1 MRIDIHVDGF
11 ELTSQLR
18 VAVQSRLLK
27 ALRPF
32 AGRIQ
37 FVDVHLQAR
46 VGRDQAGSYSCEI
59 VVNLRPSGEVR
70 VRTEDAEM
78 EVSID
83 RAADKAR
90 VSIEH
95 DGAQPPP
102 EWPLV
107 TGEGAGGAIEIV
119 LDDNRISQ
127 HQREVLKRP
136 ENYLRPIRFREY
148 WRPPQVED
156 ETSPEELEEP
166 LVQQGLEPEKSV
178 PPGVSRGHRRR
189 FMTSPTRVTRTGASG
204 GPWGRARAARHGL
217 RGRKTN
223 HARHSS
229 RTED

>member
-11 ELTSQLR
+11 ELPSQLR
-18 VAVQSRLLK
+18 VGVQSRLLK

-32 AGRIQ
+32 TLRIQ

-59 VVNLRPSGEVR
+59 VVNLRPSGELR
-70 VRTEDAEM
+70 VRTENAEM
-78 EVSID
+78 DLSVD
-83 RAADKAR
+83 RAADKGRAA
-90 VSIEH
+90 VEH
-95 DGAQPPP
+95 DVPQPPP
-102 EWPLV
+102 EWPLAR
-107 TGEGAGGAIEIV
+107 GEGAGGAIEIV

-127 HQREVLKRP
+127 HQRELLERP
-136 ENYLRPIRFREY
+136 ENYLRPIRLRQC

-156 ETSPEELEEP
+156 ETSPEELEEA

-178 PPGVSRGHRRR
+178 PPEVSPGHRRR
-189 FMTSPTRVTRTGASG
+189 FMTSPTRATRTSASG
-204 GPWGRARAARHGL
+204 GRWGRARAAKHGL

>member
-1 MRIDIHVDGF
+1 MRIDTRVDGF

-37 FVDVHLQAR
+37 FIGVHLQAR
-46 VGRDQAGSYSCEI
+46 IGRDQPGSYSCEI

-90 VSIEH
+90 VAVDH
-95 DGAQPPP
+95 YVALTPPK
-102 EWPLV
+102 WPLA

-119 LDDNRISQ
+119 LDGNRISQ
-127 HQREVLKRP
+127 HQRELLERP
-136 ENYLRPIRFREY
+136 ENHLRPIRVRQY
-148 WRPPQVED
+148 WRPPQIDD
-156 ETSPEELEEP
+156 ETSPEEVEEV
-166 LVQQGLEPEKSV
+166 LVQQGLEPRK
-178 PPGVSRGHRRR
+178 PCHR
-189 FMTSPTRVTRTGASG
+189 
-204 GPWGRARAARHGL
+204 
-217 RGRKTN
+217 K
-223 HARHSS
+223 
-229 RTED
+229 